1 MQQKKAFTL
10 LELVFVIVIMGIIG
24 KFGTEFLAQSYK
36 NFIFTNTNHT
46 LQSNSEAAIEIVAA
60 QLQNRI
66 KDSVIARTS
75 PTANPV
81 PIESAS
87 GDSYTILE
95 WVGVDSDG
103 FRGSS
108 EDNDTGAYRF
118 PDWSG
123 IIDLDAGDAD
133 TLVSPET
140 NTTLVDTLIRSI
152 SENNATID
160 DAALYFIGS
169 NSNAVTDY
177 GWDGNTT
184 TIDAQQG
191 AMHPI
196 TTTANEDEFT
206 SSTGT
211 NFSGVDI
218 YEYYKLSWTAYAL
231 VYVAGTNNKGTLW
244 LYWNYQPWKG
254 EKFTDS
260 GKYIYKSI
268 LMEDVS
274 TFRFTAIGSILK
286 VQICVKSDL
295 IEEYSLCKEKT
306 IF

>member
-1 MQQKKAFTL
+1 MQLKKAFTL

-95 WVGVDSDG
+95 WVGADSDG

-123 IIDLDAGDAD
+123 ILDLDAGDAD

-152 SENNATID
+152 SDNNATID

-177 GWDGNTT
+177 GWDGNLTN
-184 TIDAQQG
+184 INAQLG

-196 TTTANEDEFT
+196 TTTSNEDEFT

-211 NFSGVDI
+211 NFRGVDI

-231 VYVAGTNNKGTLW
+231 VYEAGTNNKGTLW